1 MSSKIKT
8 TKPIPDSFLGNSAKK
23 RKETERAAFSLLDAE
38 CKIMYAQLAKLK
50 KVGHKLTTLARFME
64 QKGSSIMQEQVQQ
77 AEYDDLCMKE
87 LARLLKVNTSEV
99 LEETKRLV
107 TMSNREQSPYSQAP
121 PQETSAIRN
130 EPHCVQLNRGDF
142 DSVEYHATFDP
153 IAAAEARK
161 EERALAEEVSNAN
174 QLPR

>member
-1 MSSKIKT
+1 MTNNDSMDDLDLERLLLDDPTAAEQIATMRALIDRLIGTVQKLAENNAAQVNSVCEVMSSKIKT
-8 TKPIPDSFLGNSAKK
+8 IQTIPDSFLENSAKK

-77 AEYDDLCMKE
+77 AEYDDLCMEE

-107 TMSNREQSPYSQAP
+107 TMSNREQSPYS
-121 PQETSAIRN
+121 
-130 EPHCVQLNRGDF
+130 
-142 DSVEYHATFDP
+142 
-153 IAAAEARK
+153 
-161 EERALAEEVSNAN
+161 
-174 QLPR
+174 

>member
-1 MSSKIKT
+1 MT
-8 TKPIPDSFLGNSAKK
+8 NNDRNSAKK

-50 KVGHKLTTLARFME
+50 K
-64 QKGSSIMQEQVQQ
+64 
-77 AEYDDLCMKE
+77 
-87 LARLLKVNTSEV
+87 
-99 LEETKRLV
+99 
-107 TMSNREQSPYSQAP
+107 AP
-121 PQETSAIRN
+121 PQETSATRN

-161 EERALAEEVSNAN
+161 EERALAEEEGIEPILSNAN